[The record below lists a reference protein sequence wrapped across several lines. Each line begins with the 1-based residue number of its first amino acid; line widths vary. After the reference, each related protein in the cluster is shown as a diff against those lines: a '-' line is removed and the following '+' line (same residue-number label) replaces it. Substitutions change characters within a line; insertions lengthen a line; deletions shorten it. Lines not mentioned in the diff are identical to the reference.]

1 MTAIITSPL
10 ANWPATAVHALM
22 REVYATSDAM
32 SETFEDKFPDFE
44 AFVQQRQDWL
54 AMPGAVAL
62 VAHEADTLLGY
73 ILLMPRQQARL
84 HHTADLNM
92 GVHPAARGKGVGRLL
107 LAATLQAARAQGL
120 LEIAYLM
127 VRADNTAAVKLYE
140 AAGFTCLA
148 VLERDTQMDGRY
160 YDGLLM
166 RHWLQPPGDG
176 AWG

>member
-1 MTAIITSPL
+1 MMVIITSPL
-10 ANWPATAVHALM
+10 VNWPATAVHALI
-22 REVYATSDAM
+22 REVYASSDAM
-32 SETFEDKFPDFE
+32 SEAFEEKFPDIE
-44 AFVQQRQDWL
+44 AFVQQRQGWL

-84 HHTADLNM
+84 SHTADLTM
-92 GVHPAARGKGVGRLL
+92 GVHPAARGKGVGRQLL
-107 LAATLQAARAQGL
+107 EGALQAARAQGL

-140 AAGFTCLA
+140 AAGFTRLA
-148 VLERDTQMDGRY
+148 VLERDTRRDGRY

-166 RHWLQPPGDG
+166 RHWLRPPSDG
-176 AWG
+176 ASR